1 MQAFPLA
8 IAMLKW
14 EIQTLLVPEAE
25 FLTTW
30 LSKWSYVRDLVPDTM
45 VPDTIESNTMQDLLR
60 FDRFL
65 RKAD

>member
-14 EIQTLLVPEAE
+14 EIQTILVPEAE

-30 LSKWSYVRDLVPDTM
+30 LSKWSYVRDLVPDT
-45 VPDTIESNTMQDLLR
+45 IESNTMQDLLR